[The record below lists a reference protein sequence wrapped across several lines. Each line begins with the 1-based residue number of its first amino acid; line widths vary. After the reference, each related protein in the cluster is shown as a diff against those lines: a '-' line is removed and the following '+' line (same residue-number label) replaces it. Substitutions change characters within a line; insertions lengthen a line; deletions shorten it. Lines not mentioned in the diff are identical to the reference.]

1 MFIIV
6 KFTIVLNSNMSS
18 KILKKINNIELLR
31 DIVIIFVVLYRYTSH
46 YSQNY
51 FLRLFN
57 YSLIIAK
64 HGWTNIDIF
73 CIVSEYYIARINLLK
88 IKS

>member
-1 MFIIV
+1 
-6 KFTIVLNSNMSS
+6 MSS
-18 KILKKINNIELLR
+18 KILKKIKNIELLR
-31 DIVIIFVVLYRYTSH
+31 DKVIIFIVLYHYTSR

-51 FLRLFN
+51 FLRLYN
-57 YSLIIAK
+57 YSLTIAK

-73 CIVSEYYIARINLLK
+73 WIVSGYNIVRINLLK

>member
-1 MFIIV
+1 
-6 KFTIVLNSNMSS
+6 MSS
-18 KILKKINNIELLR
+18 KILKKISNIELLR
-31 DIVIIFVVLYRYTSH
+31 DKVIIFVVLYHYTSH

-51 FLRLFN
+51 FLRIYNCL
-57 YSLIIAK
+57 LTIAK

-73 CIVSEYYIARINLLK
+73 CIVSEYNIARINLLK